1 VPLAY
6 SDADQAGSFESVK
19 RRIRCGEIPWA
30 IWVSNFDQTATEN
43 ERTQISGAAIPIAET
58 VRREGHALFAAYRPT
73 SFARPKVSQRI
84 SPMSEHDQTRKF
96 ADKSA
101 AIASETLEKGKAAAE
116 QATRAVQQSYSA
128 TVDNIRDFNVK
139 MIDMAQANAEA
150 VFEFARQLATA
161 KQPSD
166 MVELWTAHAKKQFET
181 LTEQTKELSALGQKI
196 AGESA
201 EPITRGVNQAF
212 KKAS

>member
-1 VPLAY
+1 
-6 SDADQAGSFESVK
+6 
-19 RRIRCGEIPWA
+19 
-30 IWVSNFDQTATEN
+30 
-43 ERTQISGAAIPIAET
+43 
-58 VRREGHALFAAYRPT
+58 
-73 SFARPKVSQRI
+73 
-84 SPMSEHDQTRKF
+84 MSEY
-96 ADKSA
+96 DKSRK
-101 AIASETLEKGKAAAE
+101 IANEALEKGKAAAE
-116 QATRAVQQSYSA
+116 QTTRSVEQSYSV

-150 VFEFARQLATA
+150 VFEFARRLAA
-161 KQPSD
+161 VKQPSD

>member
-1 VPLAY
+1 MSKKAAEHHKEASEHLTHA
-6 SDADQAGSFESVK
+6 ARHNGEAAKHHEAGSHEK
-19 RRIRCGEIPWA
+19 A
-30 IWVSNFDQTATEN
+30 VS
-43 ERTQISGAAIPIAET
+43 
-58 VRREGHALFAAYRPT
+58 
-73 SFARPKVSQRI
+73 
-84 SPMSEHDQTRKF
+84 
-96 ADKSA
+96 DKGA

-116 QATRAVQQSYSA
+116 QATRAVQQSYSI
-128 TVDNIRDFNVK
+128 TVDNIRDFNIK

-166 MVELWTAHAKKQFET
+166 MIKLWTAHAEKQFDL
-181 LTEQTKELSALGQKI
+181 LTEQTKELSSLGQKI
-196 AGESA
+196 AGESV

>member
-1 VPLAY
+1 M
-6 SDADQAGSFESVK
+6 SK
-19 RRIRCGEIPWA
+19 
-30 IWVSNFDQTATEN
+30 
-43 ERTQISGAAIPIAET
+43 
-58 VRREGHALFAAYRPT
+58 EGKH
-73 SFARPKVSQRI
+73 
-84 SPMSEHDQTRKF
+84 HN
-96 ADKSA
+96 KSA
-101 AIASETLEKGKAAAE
+101 SIASEAVEKGKATAE
-116 QATRAVQQSYSA
+116 RSAQAFQQSYSV

-166 MVELWTAHAKKQFET
+166 MVELWTAHAEKQFET
-181 LTEQTKELSALGQKI
+181 LNEQTKELSALGQKI

-201 EPITRGVNQAF
+201 EPF

>member
-1 VPLAY
+1 LL
-6 SDADQAGSFESVK
+6 
-19 RRIRCGEIPWA
+19 
-30 IWVSNFDQTATEN
+30 TEQPVD
-43 ERTQISGAAIPIAET
+43 EGQIG
-58 VRREGHALFAAYRPT
+58 GLL
-73 SFARPKVSQRI
+73 
-84 SPMSEHDQTRKF
+84 D
-96 ADKSA
+96 
-101 AIASETLEKGKAAAE
+101 
-116 QATRAVQQSYSA
+116 ATRFRQGAGAGRVGGLVAPFCICQRPNLYST

-150 VFEFARQLATA
+150 QLATA

>member
-1 VPLAY
+1 MSKKAAEHHKEASEHLTHATRHHGE
-6 SDADQAGSFESVK
+6 AAKHHEAGSHEK
-19 RRIRCGEIPWA
+19 A
-30 IWVSNFDQTATEN
+30 VSDK
-43 ERTQISGAAIPIAET
+43 GA
-58 VRREGHALFAAYRPT
+58 V
-73 SFARPKVSQRI
+73 
-84 SPMSEHDQTRKF
+84 
-96 ADKSA
+96 
-101 AIASETLEKGKAAAE
+101 IASETLEKGKATAE
-116 QATRAVQQSYSA
+116 QATRAVQQSYSI
-128 TVDNIRDFNVK
+128 TVDNIRNFNVK

-181 LTEQTKELSALGQKI
+181 LTKQTKELSALGQKI

>member
-1 VPLAY
+1 
-6 SDADQAGSFESVK
+6 
-19 RRIRCGEIPWA
+19 
-30 IWVSNFDQTATEN
+30 
-43 ERTQISGAAIPIAET
+43 
-58 VRREGHALFAAYRPT
+58 
-73 SFARPKVSQRI
+73 
-84 SPMSEHDQTRKF
+84 MSERDQTRKF

-116 QATRAVQQSYSA
+116 QVQQSYSI
-128 TVDNIRDFNVK
+128 TVDNIRDFNMK
-139 MIDMAQANAEA
+139 MIDMAHANAEA

-166 MVELWTAHAKKQFET
+166 MIELWTAHAEKQFDL

-196 AGESA
+196 ASESV

>member
-1 VPLAY
+1 M
-6 SDADQAGSFESVK
+6 S
-19 RRIRCGEIPWA
+19 
-30 IWVSNFDQTATEN
+30 
-43 ERTQISGAAIPIAET
+43 
-58 VRREGHALFAAYRPT
+58 PT
-73 SFARPKVSQRI
+73 SN
-84 SPMSEHDQTRKF
+84 HDQNI
-96 ADKSA
+96 S
-101 AIASETLEKGKAAAE
+101 
-116 QATRAVQQSYSA
+116 V
-128 TVDNIRDFNVK
+128 TVESIRDFNVK

-166 MVELWTAHAKKQFET
+166 MVELWTAHAKKHFET

>member
-1 VPLAY
+1 MSKEKPAEHHREASEHLTHA
-6 SDADQAGSFESVK
+6 ARHHGEAAKHHEAGSH
-19 RRIRCGEIPWA
+19 
-30 IWVSNFDQTATEN
+30 
-43 ERTQISGAAIPIAET
+43 ET
-58 VRREGHALFAAYRPT
+58 V
-73 SFARPKVSQRI
+73 S
-84 SPMSEHDQTRKF
+84 
-96 ADKSA
+96 DKGA

-116 QATRAVQQSYSA
+116 QATRAVQQSYSI

-139 MIDMAQANAEA
+139 MIDMAHANAEA

-166 MVELWTAHAKKQFET
+166 MIELWTAHAEKQFDL

-196 AGESA
+196 ASESV

>member
-1 VPLAY
+1 
-6 SDADQAGSFESVK
+6 
-19 RRIRCGEIPWA
+19 
-30 IWVSNFDQTATEN
+30 
-43 ERTQISGAAIPIAET
+43 
-58 VRREGHALFAAYRPT
+58 
-73 SFARPKVSQRI
+73 
-84 SPMSEHDQTRKF
+84 MSEHDQRRKF

-101 AIASETLEKGKAAAE
+101 AIASEGKAAAE
-116 QATRAVQQSYSA
+116 QATRAVQQSYSV

-150 VFEFARQLATA
+150 VFECARQLAVA

-181 LTEQTKELSALGQKI
+181 LTEQTKQLSALGQKI